1 MSLPHFFLES
11 QVLSQ
16 ETDNTFELQVS
27 PDDAKHAKV
36 LRLQPGEHIAVV
48 DASSDYFECEVV
60 AFGPGQFEVAIAQR
74 LDAPKRP
81 KVILVQGLAKG
92 DKMDTIVRHAT
103 EVGISSFIPL
113 VCERSVVKLD
123 AKKAAARQQRWKTI
137 AKSAS
142 MQSGRPNMPQVSL
155 PLCVAEAASAVQD
168 ATAVLVCWEEASLG
182 STIRKALDKALG
194 SQGVSPADAQVAVVI
209 GPEGGLA
216 ENEVRAFLAGCRN
229 AQAVSLG
236 SSILR
241 TETAGIVAPALV
253 LYELEARS

>member
-11 QVLSQ
+11 QVLSL
-16 ETDNTFELQVS
+16 ETDHVFGLQVS
-27 PDDAKHAKV
+27 ADDAKHAKV

-48 DASSDYFECEVV
+48 DASSNYFECEV
-60 AFGPGQFEVAIAQR
+60 ASFGPGTFEVSIAQR
-74 LDAPKRP
+74 LHAPRRP
-81 KVILVQGLAKG
+81 QVTLVQGLAKG
-92 DKMDTIVRHAT
+92 DKMDSIVRHAT

-123 AKKAAARQQRWKTI
+123 AKKALARQSRWRAI

-142 MQSGRPNMPQVSL
+142 MQSGRPSIPEVSL
-155 PLCVAEAASAVQD
+155 PLGVSEAASAID
-168 ATAVLVCWEEASLG
+168 GATAVLVCWEEADLG
-182 STIRKALDKALG
+182 STIRRALDEALG
-194 SQGVSPADAQVAVVI
+194 GQGILPRDAHVAVFI
-209 GPEGGLA
+209 GPEGGLSA
-216 ENEVRAFLAGCRN
+216 DEVHTLLSCCRN
-229 AQAVSLG
+229 ACAVSLG

>member
-11 QVLSQ
+11 QVLSL
-16 ETDNTFELQVS
+16 ETDQVFDLDIS
-27 PDDAKHAKV
+27 SDDAKHAKV

-60 AFGPGQFEVAIAQR
+60 SFGPGEFTVSIAQH

-81 KVILVQGLAKG
+81 RVTLVQGLAKG
-92 DKMDTIVRHAT
+92 DKMDLIVRHAT

-123 AKKAAARQQRWKTI
+123 AKKAAARQARWKAI

-142 MQSGRPNMPQVSL
+142 MQSGRADMPEVSL
-155 PLCVAEAASAVQD
+155 PLRVSEAAATVSD
-168 ATAVLVCWEEASLG
+168 AAAVLVCWEEASTD
-182 STIRKALDKALG
+182 SSIRLALDELLDGSGALP
-194 SQGVSPADAQVAVVI
+194 SEASVAVVI

-216 ENEVRAFLAGCRN
+216 AAEVQEFLSVCGN
-229 AQAVSLG
+229 ARAVSLG

-253 LYELEARS
+253 MYELEARS

>member
-11 QVLSQ
+11 QVLSL
-16 ETDNTFELQVS
+16 ETDHVFGLQVS
-27 PDDAKHAKV
+27 ADDAKHAKV

-60 AFGPGQFEVAIAQR
+60 SFGSGTFEVSIAQR
-74 LDAPKRP
+74 LHAPRRP
-81 KVILVQGLAKG
+81 QVTLVQGLAKG
-92 DKMDTIVRHAT
+92 DKMDSIVRHAT

-123 AKKAAARQQRWKTI
+123 AKKALARQSRWRAI

-142 MQSGRPNMPQVSL
+142 MQSGRPSIPEVSL
-155 PLCVAEAASAVQD
+155 PLGVSETASTVDD
-168 ATAVLVCWEEASLG
+168 ATAVLVCWEEADLG
-182 STIRKALDKALG
+182 STIRRALDEALG
-194 SQGVSPADAQVAVVI
+194 GQGVLPRDAHVAVII
-209 GPEGGLA
+209 GPEGGLSS
-216 ENEVRAFLAGCRN
+216 EEVHTLLSCCRN
-229 AQAVSLG
+229 ACTVSLG

-253 LYELEARS
+253 LYELEARP

>member
-11 QVLSQ
+11 QVLSL
-16 ETDNTFELQVS
+16 ETDRVFDLQVS
-27 PDDAKHAKV
+27 ADDAKHAKV

-60 AFGPGQFEVAIAQR
+60 SFGPGLFEVAIAQR

-81 KVILVQGLAKG
+81 RVVLVQGLAKG
-92 DKMDTIVRHAT
+92 DKMDSIVRHAT
-103 EVGISSFIPL
+103 EVGISTFIPL

-123 AKKAAARQQRWKTI
+123 AKKARARQSRWKAI

-142 MQSGRPNMPQVSL
+142 MQSGRPSMPEVCL
-155 PLCVAEAASAVQD
+155 PLHVSEVASAVEGSQ
-168 ATAVLVCWEEASLG
+168 ALLVCWEEAALD
-182 STIRKALDKALG
+182 STIRRALDDVLFN
-194 SQGVSPADAQVAVVI
+194 QGVSPADAQVAVVI
-209 GPEGGLA
+209 GPEGGLSPS
-216 ENEVRAFLAGCRN
+216 EVQSLLSQCCN
-229 AQAVSLG
+229 SHVVSLG

-253 LYELEARS
+253 LYELEARL